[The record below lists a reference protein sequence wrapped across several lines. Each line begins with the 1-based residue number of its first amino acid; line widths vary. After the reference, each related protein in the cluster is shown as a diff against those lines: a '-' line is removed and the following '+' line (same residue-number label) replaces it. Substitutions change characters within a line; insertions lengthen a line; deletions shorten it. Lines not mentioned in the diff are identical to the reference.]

1 MENTIQD
8 CDRTVRTMTL
18 NILYSA
24 PREQWARARGRE
36 PGRAIEA
43 CFEINKH
50 VEKNTLN
57 WYHSKIN

>member
-1 MENTIQD
+1 
-8 CDRTVRTMTL
+8 MTL